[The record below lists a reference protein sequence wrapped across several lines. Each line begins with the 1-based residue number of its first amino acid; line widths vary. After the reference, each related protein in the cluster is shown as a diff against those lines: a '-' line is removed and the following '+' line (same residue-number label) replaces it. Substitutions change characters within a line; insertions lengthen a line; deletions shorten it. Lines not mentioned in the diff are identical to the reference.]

1 MQQVRI
7 EEVQIM
13 IRVLNQLK
21 EFGVHSIISDE
32 QIILEIF
39 EENLNQADQIDG
51 LIKDLLTETENSNFK
66 KSVAR
71 MP

>member
-1 MQQVRI
+1 
-7 EEVQIM
+7 M